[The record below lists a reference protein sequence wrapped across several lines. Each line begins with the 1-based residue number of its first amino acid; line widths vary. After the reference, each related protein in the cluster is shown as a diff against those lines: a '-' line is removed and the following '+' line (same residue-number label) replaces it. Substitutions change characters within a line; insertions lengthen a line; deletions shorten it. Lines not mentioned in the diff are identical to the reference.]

1 MVCVCHHSVHLSFR
15 RLSLCLFHD
24 MRPHIRPDVESVAN
38 TRSCDLVF
46 EQTDRPFR
54 GIRVL
59 YKKRIKTSFSSD
71 LTCSTSLLGHLI
83 YLSTKLRFFF
93 SISSNLTLSK
103 LTFCLNGS
111 VGLTESE
118 STTVRRGGVN
128 RPLSAGAKWS
138 EQSHCHTP

>member
-15 RLSLCLFHD
+15 RPSLCLFHE
-24 MRPHIRPDVESVAN
+24 MRPHIRPDVESVAK

-71 LTCSTSLLGHLI
+71 LTRLSSSFIHTGVLLLLLFWVI
-83 YLSTKLRFFF
+83 
-93 SISSNLTLSK
+93 
-103 LTFCLNGS
+103 
-111 VGLTESE
+111 
-118 STTVRRGGVN
+118 
-128 RPLSAGAKWS
+128 
-138 EQSHCHTP
+138 